1 MRSTARFPSLRRSA
15 QNAEREAFP
24 HVFLTQRPPLARD
37 RGRQTRGAPTA
48 LGKSMATVHA
58 RTGYTRALDA
68 ANAAPLVL
76 SPDTIAATCGLAPH
90 ELALLA
96 GLAPDL
102 ADREPWHPK
111 LQALLCDLVELF
123 DEARA
128 AHPHE
133 TGTAFWAAH
142 RAVRSLGGRTLVEA
156 VADGDWDA
164 VNAQLHS

>member
-1 MRSTARFPSLRRSA
+1 MTRRST
-15 QNAEREAFP
+15 QNATREAFP
-24 HVFLTQRPPLARD
+24 YAFLTPSPPFTGD
-37 RGRQTRGAPTA
+37 GERQASGSPTA
-48 LGKSMATVHA
+48 QEKRMATGYARSVHP
-58 RTGYTRALDA
+58 RAIDA

-76 SPDTIAATCGLAPH
+76 SPDTISATCGLAPH
-90 ELALLA
+90 ELAVLA
-96 GLAPDL
+96 GLAPDS

-111 LQALLCDLVELF
+111 LQVLLRDLVDLF
-123 DEARA
+123 AEAKA
-128 AHPHE
+128 THPHE